1 MPDVSLDFRYLRYV
15 LLVAQFGSFRAAAE
29 SENMTQSTISRR
41 VSILERR
48 VGVKLFE
55 RNHNGAR
62 LTAAG
67 ERFVQTAAYS
77 AEQLRETI
85 REVRETVRGEIGQL
99 RIGLMTSLAAGPM
112 ADIIEDFHRLNPR
125 IELTFEET
133 SSDGAIVGLL
143 CRRLDAAF
151 LPNVLNLPGCET
163 LRLYE
168 EELYLAVS
176 SAHRLASASTAAW
189 EDIAGEE
196 FILPSGAA
204 GGELDEFLLHKLS
217 NGKSAPRI
225 SIQYI
230 GRENLLNLVARDCGV
245 GLVLASTAAGMSR
258 SDVAL
263 LQLSG
268 AEEKIAFSLV
278 WSATSDNPA
287 RQKLVDIARKLAR

>member
-15 LLVAQFGSFRAAAE
+15 FLVAQFGSFRAAAE

-112 ADIIEDFHRLNPR
+112 ADIIEDFNRLNPR
-125 IELTFEET
+125 I
-133 SSDGAIVGLL
+133 
-143 CRRLDAAF
+143 
-151 LPNVLNLPGCET
+151 
-163 LRLYE
+163 
-168 EELYLAVS
+168 
-176 SAHRLASASTAAW
+176 
-189 EDIAGEE
+189 
-196 FILPSGAA
+196 
-204 GGELDEFLLHKLS
+204 
-217 NGKSAPRI
+217 
-225 SIQYI
+225 
-230 GRENLLNLVARDCGV
+230 
-245 GLVLASTAAGMSR
+245 
-258 SDVAL
+258 
-263 LQLSG
+263 
-268 AEEKIAFSLV
+268 
-278 WSATSDNPA
+278 
-287 RQKLVDIARKLAR
+287 

>member
-62 LTAAG
+62 LTVAG
-67 ERFVQTAAYS
+67 ERFVQAAAES
-77 AEQLRETI
+77 AERLRETI

-112 ADIIEDFHRLNPR
+112 ADIIADFHKLNPK

-133 SSDGAIVGLL
+133 ASDGAIVGLL

-151 LPNVLNLPGCET
+151 LPNVLNLPGCES
-163 LRLYE
+163 LRLYKE
-168 EELYLAVS
+168 DLYLAVS
-176 SAHRLASASTAAW
+176 SEHRLASVATVAW
-189 EDIAGEE
+189 QDIENEE
-196 FILPSGAA
+196 FLLPSGTA
-204 GGELDEFLLHKLS
+204 GGELDEFLLRRLS
-217 NGKSAPRI
+217 RGRSVPRR
-225 SIQYI
+225 SIQYV

-245 GLVLASTAAGMSR
+245 ALVLGSTAAGVPR
-258 SDVAL
+258 SNVSFL
-263 LQLSG
+263 RLCG
-268 AEEKIAFSLV
+268 AGEKIEFSLV
-278 WSATSDNPA
+278 WSAMGENPA
-287 RQKLVDIARKLAR
+287 RQKFIDIARQLAR